1 MLATFFAKYT
11 CRKRQT
17 YQNEAKNLCSL
28 LFVFDLDSECI
39 FIKNKIVRL
48 LKKYVLGCHFSVY
61 IISYSSNQGGSQ
73 EHISLIA

>member
-28 LFVFDLDSECI
+28 LFVFDLDSECK
-39 FIKNKIVRL
+39 FIKNKKK
-48 LKKYVLGCHFSVY
+48 LKSKNDGYA
-61 IISYSSNQGGSQ
+61 QK
-73 EHISLIA
+73 